1 LATIPVLWG
10 QAPERTL
17 FKDIPPDDPRRE
29 IIQTVLDSPLYSMR
43 GEFPAREWTGAG
55 YGGAWERARR
65 YFPNQ
70 TYFVRPGTFFMTHGF
85 SPDGRLFM
93 EVHESAYLSLSVE
106 NRRTFTDGSIVG
118 EYGRM
123 AGAAGGREAAAFQ
136 EKMGKLERYFHDE
149 AAKTSLR
156 GALGDGLYL
165 RLLRELRE
173 EDYHM
178 FAGGLMHEGMHAGM
192 NDDILVARIQAE
204 FRAGRL
210 PVQWDELRAYM
221 AEVGYHRPYCR
232 RAAGDIAAEWR
243 QVEGL
248 LKELEALRK
257 KPKLFREVDKV
268 RFEGAKAKIGAHLAF
283 IRLRMREIW
292 QSNQRMQGLATSFR
306 KDHVKPDPP
315 ADVDGLITKLASNI
329 AGFTGDV
336 GEAIQRTELTL
347 RSLEETLELWEAWA
361 AGRRPFPPP
370 VTDSN
375 DVLKRVGDTPW
386 PAPPGDEVEALMKRA
401 GEEIAKVRGSLPS
414 REGQGIIEPD
424 MRTVRPENR
433 RLSEPGFPWTTT
445 RTSASNNQPIRL
457 PGLKPGGMR
466 RVNTERRLA
475 PANVSENS
483 LLPSAYPIE

>member
-1 LATIPVLWG
+1 MTPSACPARTFLQGAILYLAALPFLWG

-17 FKDIPPDDPRRE
+17 FKDFPPDDPCRE

-43 GEFPAREWTGAG
+43 GGFTAREWTGGG
-55 YGGAWERARR
+55 YGGAWERARQ

-70 TYFVRPGTFFMTHGF
+70 VYFVRPGTFFMTHGF

-93 EVHESAYLSLSVE
+93 EVHESAYLSLCVE
-106 NRRTFTDGSIVG
+106 NRKTFTDGSIVG

-123 AGAAGGREAAAFQ
+123 AGATDGREAASFQ

-149 AAKTSLR
+149 AAKASLR
-156 GALGDGLYL
+156 RALGDGLYL

-192 NDDILVARIQAE
+192 DNDLLVAGIQAE

-232 RAAGDIAAEWR
+232 WAAGDIAAGWR
-243 QVEGL
+243 QVEDL

-257 KPKLFREVDKV
+257 KPKLFREADKA
-268 RFEGAKAKIGAHLAF
+268 RFERAKAKIGAHLAF

-292 QSNQRMQGLATSFR
+292 QSTQRMQGLTTSVR
-306 KDHVKPDPP
+306 KDYVRPDPP
-315 ADVDGLITKLASNI
+315 ADVDGLITKLASDT
-329 AGFTGDV
+329 AGFVDDV

-347 RSLEETLELWEAWA
+347 RALEETLELWDEWA

-386 PAPPGDEVEALMKRA
+386 PTPPGDEVGALMKRA
-401 GEEIAKVRGSLPS
+401 GEEIAKVRASLPS
-414 REGQGIIEPD
+414 GRSWP
-424 MRTVRPENR
+424 
-433 RLSEPGFPWTTT
+433 
-445 RTSASNNQPIRL
+445 
-457 PGLKPGGMR
+457 
-466 RVNTERRLA
+466 
-475 PANVSENS
+475 
-483 LLPSAYPIE
+483 